1 VAVTRERLMQGMSF
15 DEYVAQ
21 MTKNQERFD
30 QTYQNLNID
39 PQAIEQIKSLPQ
51 SLDVL
56 VIAEDWCGDV
66 INNLPILGKLA
77 KESGKLNL
85 HIFLRDQHEDLI
97 NQYLK
102 EGKFKSIPVFVFFDE
117 QMRERGRFIERPD
130 AVTQLNEESRQQVL
144 AQHPEYNKSVD
155 ELSEADRAEF
165 QRVLTEAR
173 AKNLSKAQKIVVQNL
188 CALVS
193 GRAA

>member
-1 VAVTRERLMQGMSF
+1 MAVTRERLMQGMSF
-15 DEYVAQ
+15 DEYIAQ

-39 PQAIEQIKSLPQ
+39 PQAIEQIKILPQ

-85 HIFLRDQHEDLI
+85 HVFLRDQHEDLI

-117 QMRERGRFIERPD
+117 QMRELGRFIERPD

-144 AQHPEYNKSVD
+144 AQHPKYNKSVD

-173 AKNLSKAQKIVVQNL
+173 AKNLPKAQKIVVQNL